1 MKTVTFA
8 SFILCSLLI
17 AFPSF
22 STPTEAVIAEYNLA
36 AEGDAM
42 INFQQIS
49 KQYCIGQQQVNALS
63 EVSGQIAK
71 GEMVALC
78 GPSGSGKSTLLNILG
93 LLDMDYQGIVE
104 LSGQAYPKNPLKAA
118 QMRRHQ
124 LGFVFQKFN
133 LIPVMTAWENVAYPL
148 MLNGFS
154 QAEQKKQAQAI
165 LAKVGLAEFANH
177 RPDNLSGGQQQR
189 VAIARALVHKPQMV
203 IADEPT
209 ASLMEQLTRSQSN
222 GQADPWFDSNRLSK
236 PTTQPTS

>member
-1 MKTVTFA
+1 
-8 SFILCSLLI
+8 
-17 AFPSF
+17 
-22 STPTEAVIAEYNLA
+22 
-36 AEGDAM
+36 M

-104 LSGQAYPKNPLKAA
+104 LSGQPYPKNPLKAA

-148 MLNGFS
+148 MLKGFS

-209 ASLMEQLTRSQSN
+209 ASLDSHTASVVIDLMKNLGHQLGTTFIVATHDPRMAIQCDRSIDLLDGTVNKEPVKWAS
-222 GQADPWFDSNRLSK
+222 
-236 PTTQPTS
+236 

>member
-1 MKTVTFA
+1 
-8 SFILCSLLI
+8 
-17 AFPSF
+17 
-22 STPTEAVIAEYNLA
+22 
-36 AEGDAM
+36 M
-42 INFQQIS
+42 INFQKIS

-209 ASLMEQLTRSQSN
+209 ASLDSHTASVVIDLMKNLGHQLGTTFIVATHDPRMAIQCDRSIDLLDGTVNKEPVKWAS
-222 GQADPWFDSNRLSK
+222 
-236 PTTQPTS
+236 

>member
-1 MKTVTFA
+1 
-8 SFILCSLLI
+8 
-17 AFPSF
+17 
-22 STPTEAVIAEYNLA
+22 
-36 AEGDAM
+36 M

-209 ASLMEQLTRSQSN
+209 ASLDSYTASVVIDLMKNLGHQLGITFIVATHDPRMAIQCDRSIDLLDGTVNKEPVKWAS
-222 GQADPWFDSNRLSK
+222 
-236 PTTQPTS
+236 